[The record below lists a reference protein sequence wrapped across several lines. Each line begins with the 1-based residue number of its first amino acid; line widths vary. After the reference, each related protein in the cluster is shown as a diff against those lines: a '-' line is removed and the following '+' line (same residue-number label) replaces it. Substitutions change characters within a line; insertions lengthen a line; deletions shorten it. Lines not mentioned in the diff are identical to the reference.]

1 MAEITDIAE
10 FSDRTIEVVC
20 SITGKP
26 FTVKQ
31 FRWGGSWCPDLDEWI
46 HPDEVDRML
55 AEQRQAK
62 IEREAQAKD
71 ELADKWIK
79 DNVPNALRVTDPNHD
94 SLDKESYKK
103 AIDWRYKGRGL
114 VLDGKIRKG
123 KTRAMYQI
131 AMRFARRGI
140 MPVIK
145 TAEQMHRDLVTAIM
159 KDQAEHE
166 HKMAIYC
173 DCEILFIDDL
183 GKEVV
188 SKRTQSDFFEIVSQR
203 CDMEKPIV
211 ITSNFTKSTLV
222 NRYPDRV
229 SAESMYERIRETCD
243 SIKFR

>member
-1 MAEITDIAE
+1 MEETKIAE
-10 FSDRTIEVVC
+10 FSERTIKVTC
-20 SITGKP
+20 SITGKK
-26 FTVKQ
+26 FDVKQ
-31 FRWGGSWCPDLDEWI
+31 FRWGGDWCPNLKEWI
-46 HPDEVDRML
+46 HPDEVDRMI
-55 AEQRQAK
+55 AEEKQAK
-62 IEREAQAKD
+62 IDREIQAKD
-71 ELADKWIK
+71 ALAEKWIM
-79 DNVPNALRVTDPNHD
+79 DNDPKELRETDPNHD
-94 SLDKESYKK
+94 SLDRESYRK

-140 MPVIK
+140 EPIVR

-203 CDMEKPIV
+203 CDMEKPMV
-211 ITSNFTKSTLV
+211 ITSNFTKSTLI
-222 NRYPDRV
+222 NRYPDRI

>member
-1 MAEITDIAE
+1 MAETTEIAE
-10 FSDRTIEVVC
+10 FSDRTIEVTC

-31 FRWGGSWCPDLDEWI
+31 YRWGGMWCPNPDEWT
-46 HPDEVDRML
+46 HPDEQDRL
-55 AEQRQAK
+55 IAEEKKAK
-62 IEREAQAKD
+62 LEMEDKAR
-71 ELADKWIK
+71 ADLTNKWIE
-79 DNVPNALRVTDPNHD
+79 DNVPKALRETDPNHD
-94 SLDKESYKK
+94 SLDRESYRK

-131 AMRFARRGI
+131 AMRFAQRGI

-166 HKMAIYC
+166 HKMAIYA

-203 CDMEKPIV
+203 CDMEKPMV